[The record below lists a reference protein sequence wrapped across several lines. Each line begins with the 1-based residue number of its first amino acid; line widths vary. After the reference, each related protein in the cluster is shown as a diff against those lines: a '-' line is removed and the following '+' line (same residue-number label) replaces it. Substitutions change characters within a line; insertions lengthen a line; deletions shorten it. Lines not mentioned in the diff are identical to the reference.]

1 MVMVY
6 WFHLLCVSGV
16 GVALL
21 YAATL
26 TITCLY
32 FDKKRV
38 LALGIGTTDV
48 HVTVASLADSV
59 LRH

>member
-1 MVMVY
+1 MVY

-32 FDKKRV
+32 FDKKRG
-38 LALGIGTTDV
+38 LALGIGTTGTC
-48 HVTVASLADSV
+48 VT
-59 LRH
+59 